1 MRELLD
7 EWKGYLSHERG
18 LAPATVK
25 LYGRYL
31 ESLAREAGDPLSLDT
46 ADLRAW
52 LQGKRG
58 SAGSVGNRISALK
71 SFYSFLVRTGA
82 RGTDPSQQLVAP
94 KHRPSPGKPVKDL
107 DRVLRKLDEVDR
119 KANDSGAVTRR
130 VGESR
135 DMAVFL
141 AETGLRISDAVA
153 CEWPVPCPPEATVRV
168 GRRREKVTISPAA
181 REAWDQL
188 GGRWPLGARATQRRF
203 EKAGFHPHQLRHWHR
218 AFKRQITGVGMTAS
232 EETQLPQEVTALR
245 QLAADYTEAELSI
258 ISDFL
263 SKALKAVE
271 EGSTQGQTRG

>member
-1 MRELLD
+1 MSELLED
-7 EWKGYLSHERG
+7 WKGYLSHERG

-82 RGTDPSQQLVAP
+82 RAKDPSQQLVAP
-94 KHRPSPGKPVKDL
+94 QHRPSPGKPVDN
-107 DRVLRKLDEVDR
+107 LDEVLDKLDDVDR
-119 KANDSGAVTRR
+119 RANKFSATPRR

-135 DMAVFL
+135 DMAIFL
-141 AETGLRISDAVA
+141 SETGLRISDAVS
-153 CEWPVPCPPEATVRV
+153 CEWPVPCPQEASIKV
-168 GRRREKVTISPAA
+168 GRRTDTLTISEDA
-181 REAWDQL
+181 REAWNRL
-188 GGRWPLGARATQRRF
+188 GGKWPTGARATQRRF
-203 EKAGFHPHQLRHWHR
+203 EKAGFNPHQLRHWHKAYKGVR
-218 AFKRQITGVGMTAS
+218 ANRPQPGSHPSLALEMAALQQVVSDYS
-232 EETQLPQEVTALR
+232 EVERV
-245 QLAADYTEAELSI
+245 I

-263 SKALKAVE
+263 SKALRAVE
-271 EGSTQGQTRG
+271 SARAQEQDDG